1 MDANFSIKAETKTQ
15 ILAVVSSKQKEKI
28 WLKKAVKVFTEYN
41 SSSDSSVDLYFRSQ
55 IYIKI
60 SLVTMVDGQHN
71 LRLIHENKNAAPV

>member
-15 ILAVVSSKQKEKI
+15 ILAVVSSEQKEKI
-28 WLKKAVKVFTEYN
+28 LLKKAVKVFTEYN

-71 LRLIHENKNAAPV
+71 WRLIHENKNAAPV